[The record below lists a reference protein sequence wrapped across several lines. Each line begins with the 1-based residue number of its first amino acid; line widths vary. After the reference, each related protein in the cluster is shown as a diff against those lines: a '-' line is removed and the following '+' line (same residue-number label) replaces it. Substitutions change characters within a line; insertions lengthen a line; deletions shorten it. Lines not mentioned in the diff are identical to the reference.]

1 MIESVNR
8 FALKEL
14 SLDKVKKINGSFS
27 ARGSNIPVSTII
39 WYFNL
44 LKVKFELNPDAIRF
58 PLVLD
63 SPNNVEL
70 DEDKQ
75 KALFNYIFKNNNQ
88 DTQLIVSTL
97 GFNKDDFQDVE
108 FDNIIDLEVRK
119 YNLLNKEEYEENKEF
134 LNRIFED

>member
-70 DEDKQ
+70 MRINRRHS
-75 KALFNYIFKNNNQ
+75 LIIF
-88 DTQLIVSTL
+88 L
-97 GFNKDDFQDVE
+97 
-108 FDNIIDLEVRK
+108 
-119 YNLLNKEEYEENKEF
+119 
-134 LNRIFED
+134 RITTRILSLSYLR